1 MAKTLTRP
9 VDFEPIDRLEEK
21 MKQLVALIE
30 RLRGEQAQLL
40 ETNSRLSRDL
50 EALHARV
57 SEAEGTNA
65 ELTTLREEREVIR
78 GRVAEML
85 EQIEALDL

>member
-1 MAKTLTRP
+1 MAKTLTRS

-21 MKQLVALIE
+21 MKQLVGLIE
-30 RLRGEQAQLL
+30 RLRGEQAQLV
-40 ETNSRLSRDL
+40 ETNSRLARDL
-50 EALHARV
+50 EALQARV
-57 SEAEGTNA
+57 SEAEGTSA